1 MAFPIED
8 EEVDGHNDAT
18 KGSASDRRLRSSR
31 QVVYDHGEVE
41 VAVGAE
47 IASGARAERDDTDGV
62 GGFDDAFYG
71 GENFFFRD
79 ASVEMGGRG
88 RHCIE
93 SLYLDTFEE

>member
-18 KGSASDRRLRSSR
+18 KGSASDGRLGSSR
-31 QVVYDHGEVE
+31 QVVDDHGEVE
-41 VAVGAE
+41 IAILAE

-62 GGFDDAFYG
+62 GGFDDALDG
-71 GENFFFRD
+71 GENFFFGD
-79 ASVEMGGRG
+79 TGVELGGRG

-93 SLYLDTFEE
+93 SLYPWG